1 MRHAIPDRPGRN
13 AWLEVDLGAL
23 RRNAERL
30 QALVEPARLL
40 PMIKADAY
48 GLGAVAVAGTLR
60 VFDPYGYGVATAN
73 EGASL
78 RSAGFNERIVVFSPS
93 SPDDPGALI
102 EERLEPVAMSLDS
115 LRRFA
120 EAARA
125 GGVTL
130 SLHLELDT
138 GIGRAGL
145 PWEETER
152 WSAELATLLRDGC
165 LRLESTFSHF
175 HSAEADEA
183 ATREQ
188 LSRFETAIAALH
200 AAGVE
205 PGVLHMANSAAALAD
220 ASYHLDLVRP
230 GLYLFGGGWGP
241 AGASQPAGAEL
252 PEAEPVARV
261 RARVL
266 EVRDVQA
273 GATVSYG
280 ATYVTGRPSRLA
292 TVGIGYADGLPH
304 GASNR
309 GSALVGGTRVPIRGA
324 VCMDITVVDVSDVDD
339 VRPGD
344 VATLLGRDGDAEITL
359 AELAEADGTIEYEV
373 LTGFGKGLP
382 RVNLNSELA
391 EMGTVAHAE

>member
-1 MRHAIPDRPGRN
+1 
-13 AWLEVDLGAL
+13 VDLGAL

-30 QALVEPARLL
+30 RTIVEPARLL

-48 GLGAVAVAGTLR
+48 GLGAAVVAEALR
-60 VFDPYGYGVATAN
+60 AVDPYGYGVATAN

-78 RSAGFNERIVVFSPS
+78 RATGATERIVVFSPS
-93 SPDDPGALI
+93 SPADSPALI
-102 EERLEPVAMSLDS
+102 ENGLEPVAMSLAS

-125 GGVTL
+125 GGAVL
-130 SLHLELDT
+130 PVHLELDT

-145 PWEETER
+145 PWEEAER
-152 WSAELATLLRDGC
+152 WSKEVATVLLDGC
-165 LRLESTFSHF
+165 LKLESTFSHF
-175 HSAEADEA
+175 HSAEADDA

-188 LSRFETAIAALH
+188 LSRFENAIATLR

-205 PGVLHMANSAAALAD
+205 PGALHIANSAAALAD

-230 GLYLFGGGWGP
+230 GLYLFGGGYGL
-241 AGASQPAGAEL
+241 ARGEL
-252 PEAEPVARV
+252 PPAEPVARV

-292 TVGIGYADGLPH
+292 TIGIGYADGLPH

-309 GSALVGGTRVPIRGA
+309 SSALIDGERVPIRGA
-324 VCMDITVVDVSDVDD
+324 VCMDITVVDVTGMDDVDA
-339 VRPGD
+339 GH
-344 VATLLGRDGDAEITL
+344 VATLLGRDGEAEITL

-382 RVNLNSELA
+382 RVNVNSERV
-391 EMGTVAHAE
+391 ETETVAHAD